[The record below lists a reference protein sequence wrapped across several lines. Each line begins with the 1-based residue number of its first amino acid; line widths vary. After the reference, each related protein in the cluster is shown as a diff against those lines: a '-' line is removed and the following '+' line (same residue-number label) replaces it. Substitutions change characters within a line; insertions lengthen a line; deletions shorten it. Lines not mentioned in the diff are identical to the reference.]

1 MKKIKSLLFL
11 PIILLSSCS
20 KINELFPTLEKAK
33 EVVKEEEKKETL
45 TKEEVVQMINA
56 SEAYTR
62 DELLK
67 LIQIILQS
75 YFDKGEIKDLLVEA
89 LKDTYST
96 QEVDHM
102 INSLEGERVVES
114 YRNGFE
120 WYRVYSDN
128 WVEQG
133 GRISIDENS
142 SKTVTL
148 KKEMV
153 DAKYSMQV
161 MNNSS
166 HTAKDSEGVIT
177 GIIVNSK
184 QIKITA
190 GYINPNST
198 NVFWEVKGFMKVED
212 SEVNDV

>member
-45 TKEEVVQMINA
+45 TKEEVELMIKN
-56 SEAYTR
+56 SEFFSR
-62 DELLK
+62 EEVIRLFN
-67 LIQIILQS
+67 S
-75 YFDKGEIKDLLVEA
+75 YIKDYFTKEEIIELIKEA

-153 DAKYSMQV
+153 DAKYSMLV

-166 HTAKDSEGVIT
+166 HTSKDSEGVIT

-190 GYINPNST
+190 GYLNPNST

-212 SEVNDV
+212 SGGK